1 MIYRNLHLL
10 GTSHIAKESVQAVE
24 REITAIR
31 PAAIALELDP
41 GRLAGLL
48 GKRQRM
54 RMRDVFHVGIKGFLF
69 ALIGAWAERKLGKVV
84 GISPGAEM
92 LAAVQLAREQQIPLH
107 LIDQDIAVTLRK
119 ISREFSWRE
128 RWRLFVDIVL
138 APFRGKSMLQK
149 YQIDL
154 RKVPAEQAIVRLLAD
169 VKSRYPN
176 LYRVLI
182 TERNAVMAH
191 RLSRLMSQHPQQGIL
206 GIVGAG
212 HVTDIIT
219 RIQAMHKI

>member
-24 REITAIR
+24 REIAAIR